1 MINTEAP
8 RGAPGVVPQTGETTE
23 LDAVLTLLNS
33 IKEVA
38 VKNRAEA
45 GLIRIQLLGP
55 CLESEPVQEE
65 GDLHFIGVLPMLQKE
80 LQYIFNTTAETSLT
94 LSGVRRA
101 IKG

>member
-1 MINTEAP
+1 MIIPETL
-8 RGAPGVVPQTGETTE
+8 ETTE

-45 GLIRIQLLGP
+45 DLIRRQLLGP
-55 CLESEPVQEE
+55 FDENEPVPEE
-65 GDLHFIGVLPMLQKE
+65 CDVDFIGVLPLIEKQ

-94 LSGVRRA
+94 LSGVRKA